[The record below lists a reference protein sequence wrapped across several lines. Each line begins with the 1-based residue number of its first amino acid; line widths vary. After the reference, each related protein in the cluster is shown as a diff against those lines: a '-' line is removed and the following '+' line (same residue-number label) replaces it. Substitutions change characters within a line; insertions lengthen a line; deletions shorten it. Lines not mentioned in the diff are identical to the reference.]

1 LAQSPFRYDLD
12 LGHIVF
18 FLNNFFYLLD
28 VISITG
34 GSHSHLDPFT
44 TANNVYLDTF
54 GIKPG
59 HFLKNTAPVPNPDDN
74 TKVDHDMTITLLPHQ
89 IIIFPRAILAN
100 LDIDPFTED
109 NTNMEL
115 YHDDEIRYYIIYT
128 NINKYFNIIF
138 LNRELVDDPDL
149 ILTLVSNSVVEVHNK
164 KIYAYYLPEIYKA
177 ILDRAL

>member
-1 LAQSPFRYDLD
+1 ME
-12 LGHIVF
+12 
-18 FLNNFFYLLD
+18 
-28 VISITG
+28 
-34 GSHSHLDPFT
+34 
-44 TANNVYLDTF
+44 TF
-54 GIKPG
+54 GITPG
-59 HFLKNTAPVPNPDDN
+59 NFLQNTAPVPNPDDN

-149 ILTLVSNSVVEVHNK
+149 VLTLVSNSVVEVRNK
-164 KIYAYYLPEIYKA
+164 KYTHIICLRYIRLF
-177 ILDRAL
+177 